1 MESLSEIT
9 NNNSGG
15 RQGGGSPG
23 GGSPGEQGE
32 GEGGKPENEGQAAG
46 SIWGQAAESIWGRE
60 AGAEI
65 KKAIVCFSLLGI
77 IQSKTLI

>member
-1 MESLSEIT
+1 MESLDEIT

-23 GGSPGEQGE
+23 EQGA
-32 GEGGKPENEGQAAG
+32 GEGGKREYEGQAAG
-46 SIWGQAAESIWGRE
+46 SIWGRE
-60 AGAEI
+60 EGAEI

>member
-1 MESLSEIT
+1 MEDLLMESLSEIT

-23 GGSPGEQGE
+23 EQGE
-32 GEGGKPENEGQAAG
+32 GEGGKPENE
-46 SIWGQAAESIWGRE
+46 GQAAESIWGRE

>member
-1 MESLSEIT
+1 MKDLLMESLSEIT
-9 NNNSGG
+9 SNNSGG

-23 GGSPGEQGE
+23 EQGA
-32 GEGGKPENEGQAAG
+32 GEGGKRENEGQAAG
-46 SIWGQAAESIWGRE
+46 SIWGREAGSIWGRE

>member
-15 RQGGGSPG
+15 RQG

-32 GEGGKPENEGQAAG
+32 GEGGKPENEGQAA
-46 SIWGQAAESIWGRE
+46 ESIWGRE
-60 AGAEI
+60 ARERGAGSGSRNKEGD
-65 KKAIVCFSLLGI
+65 SLFFITRYYSVKNTYLANF
-77 IQSKTLI
+77 